1 MSAYQNSNQTNFKGN
16 FFSMTFFLT
25 PTNSFPFVYS
35 IHRFFDEMELCLMC
49 RCLHHYIDVPVFIIL
64 KMFECGGTSIHHRVW
79 KKKKEKHRI
88 FKKGKPNTEYS
99 KTPRKA
105 EFWTKSNI
113 FWVGSSNDAK
123 SGVSF
128 GVCENQD
135 SLFSTVEFQKL
146 KSVKR
151 YDLVV
156 CQAVIIATTTK
167 YEHTLMKLTQMVEL
181 RLIVSKFSQ
190 FRKLYCIIIWD
201 KPDCIVESMDKTT

>member
-1 MSAYQNSNQTNFKGN
+1 MSHVSLF
-16 FFSMTFFLT
+16 T
-25 PTNSFPFVYS
+25 PLYWCSGF
-35 IHRFFDEMELCLMC
+35 
-49 RCLHHYIDVPVFIIL
+49 HYIEDVWVRRNFSFIIAS
-64 KMFECGGTSIHHRVW
+64 ER
-79 KKKKEKHRI
+79 KKEKHRI

-99 KTPRKA
+99 KTPRKV